1 MEDFVT
7 ISMSEDEFDA
17 VVEWLGNESI
27 NSGLGDLYSRLLAAV
42 EAADADEA

>member
-27 NSGLGDLYSRLLAAV
+27 NSGLGDLYARLLAAV